1 MGIPAAALDEG
12 GSGGPARASDGRD
25 QDDNNQ
31 DQPQHGLDQQVQ
43 CVSDTLGPLLEG
55 LSPLQQGLI
64 DEKLAQCCREHGGI
78 AMATELA
85 VSMVCARAAEAHG
98 SLPLPYHLA
107 QLHVEEVG
115 LLVCAC
121 VRFTKCA
128 VCTPAPLS
136 SQPNPL
142 CTPFLVCPVLCSG
155 QGKLRLRCFS
165 VTPLPGVTFPE
176 QVEHLTRFHHALKE
190 KLGVC
195 ANAMPPVLVCVPVP
209 ADSLCFLF
217 APAAW

>member
-1 MGIPAAALDEG
+1 MGIPAAAVDEG
-12 GSGGPARASDGRD
+12 DSGGPAGASDGRG
-25 QDDNNQ
+25 QDDNDQ
-31 DQPQHGLDQQVQ
+31 DQPQHGFDQQVQ

-64 DEKLAQCCREHGGI
+64 DEKLTQCCREHGGI

-107 QLHVEEVG
+107 RVHVEEVG
-115 LLVCAC
+115 LLVCAYGLP
-121 VRFTKCA
+121 RGQSLLL
-128 VCTPAPLS
+128 PAPLL
-136 SQPNPL
+136 SQPTPL

-195 ANAMPPVLVCVPVP
+195 DNAMPPVLVCVPVP
-209 ADSLCFLF
+209 ADHLCFLF